1 MTSCVEAGPA
11 WRLLLRGFNPRQST
25 ESSYSLEDS
34 LLALMQSH
42 GSSCVGAGLN
52 FSYFAEMRSGFEE
65 GSYFRFIDS
74 VSLDSRPRVM
84 KKKKLRRGKTCMAPA
99 FARRYR
105 RSVTT
110 CRLRLLLRDLLLLLY
125 SSRASSMIHKSMSLK
140 DEPSWES
147 LHIFAKPLFLN

>member
-99 FARRYR
+99 FARR
-105 RSVTT
+105 
-110 CRLRLLLRDLLLLLY
+110 CRIY
-125 SSRASSMIHKSMSLK
+125 VYICIHMYMYIPYVAKRWSHWHVSLGN
-140 DEPSWES
+140 S
-147 LHIFAKPLFLN
+147 LWIRI